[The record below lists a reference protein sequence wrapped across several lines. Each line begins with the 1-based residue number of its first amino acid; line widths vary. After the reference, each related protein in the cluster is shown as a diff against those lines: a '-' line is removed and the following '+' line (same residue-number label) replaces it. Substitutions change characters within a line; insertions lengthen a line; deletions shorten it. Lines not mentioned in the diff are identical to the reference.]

1 MLTVKKK
8 AQFYTMAVAIIAIV
22 LIATSIIIVGIRNSM
37 QNVEVSEDIYFIF
50 NNIKRETLKR
60 VELILANLTQ
70 MDKNGVSFNYREITR
85 YYLDTWI
92 NCLKSEYEN
101 RGFKIH
107 LSYNLSQIVYVKNW
121 DKSISES
128 SIKVNVNI
136 QIENEHV
143 KIEQVINATHT
154 FKLYISRVEQIG
166 TSLFVEVNFTKTIGN
181 LNETGVDYATVYIN
195 GTAANYVGGGIY
207 EAQLTYTVSG
217 TVTIYVVATTPSGV
231 FVEALTTKW

>member
-8 AQFYTMAVAIIAIV
+8 AQFYTMAVAIIAVV
-22 LIATSIIIVGIRNSM
+22 LITTSIIIVGIRNSI
-37 QNVEVSEDIYFIF
+37 QNIEVSEDIYFVF
-50 NNIKRETLKR
+50 DNIKRETLER

-70 MDKNGVSFNYREITR
+70 MDKNEVSFDYREITR

-92 NCLKSEYEN
+92 NCLRSEYEN

-121 DKSISES
+121 NKSISES
-128 SIKVNVNI
+128 SIKVNLSI
-136 QIENEHV
+136 QIENEEV

-166 TSLFVEVNFTKTIGN
+166 TSFFVEVNFTKIIGN
-181 LNETGVDYATVYIN
+181 LNEIGVDYATVYIN
-195 GTAANYVGGGIY
+195 GTAANYVGGGVY
-207 EAQLTYTVSG
+207 EAKLTYTGSG
-217 TVTIYVVATTPSGV
+217 TVTIYVTATAPSGV
-231 FVEALTTKW
+231 FVEALTTK

>member
-1 MLTVKKK
+1 VKNMFTVKKK

-143 KIEQVINATHT
+143 KIEQVIKRYSY
-154 FKLYISRVEQIG
+154 F
-166 TSLFVEVNFTKTIGN
+166 
-181 LNETGVDYATVYIN
+181 
-195 GTAANYVGGGIY
+195 
-207 EAQLTYTVSG
+207 
-217 TVTIYVVATTPSGV
+217 
-231 FVEALTTKW
+231 